1 MTKIKQ
7 DEDYQIYLKNYA
19 ALLAVKNPKPQG
31 EELEEL
37 RKRIEARQ
45 VNQSMK
51 G

>member
-7 DEDYQIYLKNYA
+7 DEEYQEYLKNYA
-19 ALLAVKNPKPQG
+19 ALLAIYNPKPQG
-31 EELEEL
+31 KALEEL

-45 VNQSMK
+45 VNQTLK